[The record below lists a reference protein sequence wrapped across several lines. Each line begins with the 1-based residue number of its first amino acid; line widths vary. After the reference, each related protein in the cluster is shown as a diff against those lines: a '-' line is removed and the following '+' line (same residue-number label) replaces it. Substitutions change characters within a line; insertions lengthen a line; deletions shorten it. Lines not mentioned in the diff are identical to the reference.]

1 MSWFIFALICLL
13 GWGGADLFYKKG
25 TDPDDRYSHLKIA
38 VWVGLVMGIVAL
50 ILLPFSE
57 TGFSV
62 SSLLTNAL
70 KYTPAS
76 LAYIISMVIGYAGLR
91 YLEVSIVSPVQNA
104 SGAFSMIAMMVFF
117 AVTGTVNDDLGDFS
131 VLNIVGT
138 AIIVIGMIALAVVEN
153 KLARK
158 EANELAVT
166 NEEKKKNRKYQFGA
180 LALLFPILYCIFD
193 TIGTAADG
201 IILDEEAG
209 LGLGE
214 IDVLIL
220 YGLTFLLAGIIS
232 WIFMLIRT
240 KKAYNPFAKKEI
252 LNKGVAACF
261 EEFGQIFYVFAMAR
275 NPVLAAPMVA
285 SYCIVSVI
293 LSRIFLKEKL
303 KASQYACVVA
313 VIVGIVILGIAEGL
327 GEAE

>member
-1 MSWFIFALICLL
+1 MSWFFFSLICLL
-13 GWGGADLFYKKG
+13 GWGFADLFYKKG
-25 TDPDDRYSHLKIA
+25 TDADDKYSHLKIA
-38 VWVGLVMGIVAL
+38 VWVGLVMGVVAFV
-50 ILLPFSE
+50 LLPFCE
-57 TGFSV
+57 TGFSPV
-62 SSLLTNAL
+62 SLFVNAV

-104 SGAFSMIAMMVFF
+104 SGAFSMIAMMIFF

-131 VLNIVGT
+131 PLNIIGT
-138 AIIVIGMIALAVVEN
+138 VLIIAGVIALAVVEN
-153 KLARK
+153 ILSGK
-158 EANELAVT
+158 EAQELAKT
-166 NEEKKKNRKYQFGA
+166 DEEKKENRKYRFGA

-214 IDVLIL
+214 IDVLVL
-220 YGLTFLLAGIIS
+220 YGLTFLLAGIGA
-232 WIFMLIRT
+232 WLFMLIRT
-240 KKAYNPFAKKEI
+240 KKPYNPFAKKEI

-275 NPVLAAPMVA
+275 NPIFAAPMVA

-303 KASQYACVVA
+303 KASQYACVIS
-313 VIVGIVILGIAEGL
+313 VILGIVLMGIAEGL

>member
-1 MSWFIFALICLL
+1 MSWFVFALICLL
-13 GWGGADLFYKKG
+13 GWGLADLFYKKG

-38 VWVGLVMGIVAL
+38 VWVGLVMGVVAFA
-50 ILLPFSE
+50 LLPFSE

-70 KYTPAS
+70 KYSPAS

-91 YLEVSIVSPVQNA
+91 YLEVSIVSPIQNA

-166 NEEKKKNRKYQFGA
+166 SEEKKKNRKYQFGA

-240 KKAYNPFAKKEI
+240 KKAYNPFAKNEI